1 MATRKLCP
9 EANAQLAIDP
19 GTGSM
24 ATRKLCPEANAQPH
38 SSIMRGGRRGGAVG
52 NCRIFHAD
60 GALQTPGSGRMNQIP
75 GDEMGRIFRTLAIAS
90 FFLSVAALCTFEI
103 LSVDFG
109 WHIKTGELIWATK
122 SIPTHDVFSYIA
134 EGRPWV
140 DSHWLFQLMIFGVH
154 AGAGI
159 PGLYIMRV
167 ALLVA
172 TFAFLLSTNQR
183 RQYLSVAL
191 FICLLALFTTYERF
205 VMRPE
210 LASLCFL
217 AAFFYCMENFS
228 RRTLLCLV
236 GIPLCQLI
244 WTNMHGLS
252 IVGIAFL
259 ALYVAG
265 DVLQFL
271 FTRSKSSF
279 SDIRPN
285 ARELKLKFAVLG
297 LAVLAYLANANGVEG
312 ILYPF
317 KIFGELR
324 GEVSSFPRLEELGSP
339 FSANVVFPLDPI
351 IIYKLFI
358 GVSALSWIGHWRR
371 VRFAHIIVYAA
382 FFYLST
388 LAIRNMSL
396 FAVVATPITVLNLS
410 NLLDRVCASANAK
423 FEMRRAV
430 AATTAAA
437 MVLIAAGIWTATSNN
452 ELYERLG
459 WPRIFG
465 VGLSDRFAGDV
476 VEKLAALDGR
486 FFNSPDLGGYLIW
499 QLYPRK
505 QVAVDGRWEIY
516 GDRLPE
522 LKRAYARPEVFARMV
537 EKYDI
542 VAVVISTR
550 TSLAKK
556 MARWLRKS
564 RDWHLTVN
572 SKNVLLFERIDRIDR

>member
-1 MATRKLCP
+1 
-9 EANAQLAIDP
+9 
-19 GTGSM
+19 
-24 ATRKLCPEANAQPH
+24 
-38 SSIMRGGRRGGAVG
+38 
-52 NCRIFHAD
+52 
-60 GALQTPGSGRMNQIP
+60 MNQIP
-75 GDEMGRIFRTLAIAS
+75 GVEMGSVLRALAIAS

-103 LSVDFG
+103 VSVDFG

-122 SIPTHDVFSYIA
+122 SIPTHDMFSYIA

-140 DSHWLFQLMIFGVH
+140 DSQWLFPLRLFGVH

-159 PGLYIMRV
+159 PGLYILRV
-167 ALLVA
+167 VLLVA

-183 RQYLSVAL
+183 RQYLPISL
-191 FICLLALFTTYERF
+191 FICLLALFTSYERF

-210 LASLCFL
+210 LASLFFL
-217 AAFFYCMENFS
+217 AAFFYGMENFS
-228 RRTLLCLV
+228 RRTRFCMV
-236 GIPLCQLI
+236 GIPLCQAI
-244 WTNMHGLS
+244 WANMHGLS
-252 IVGIAFL
+252 IVGVAFL

-265 DVLQFL
+265 DALQLL

-279 SDIRPN
+279 SDVRPN
-285 ARELKLKFAVLG
+285 VRELKLKFAVLG
-297 LAVLAYLANANGVEG
+297 LAALAYLANANGVEG

-324 GEVSSFPRLEELGSP
+324 GEVSNFPRLEELGSP

-459 WPRIFG
+459 WPRTFG

-516 GDRLPE
+516 GEGLPE